1 MSEMK
6 DVDKLLEQFN
16 KAIANGLEYEKEM
29 SEINIINENTKK
41 FLTFDKLLTSN
52 DDLRDSNILLEDN
65 RSKYDQAL
73 KRARKIM

>member
-1 MSEMK
+1 MK